1 MVWSCTKDVYR
12 CNIEEINC
20 LEVVRTSKGKRRFK
34 KFWIEPVRVDFKSL
48 NLTGKI
54 VLDQTE
60 YNYKFI

>member
-48 NLTGKI
+48 INW
-54 VLDQTE
+54 
-60 YNYKFI
+60 